1 MSTKKE
7 YPLDARREAI
17 VLQCLFASVATT
29 YPTVG
34 EVVKFANDH
43 AGFSSSL
50 FQINQVLKSLHKRGF
65 VVAKA
70 ERHGKRVWTRYSIN
84 PSGALHLI
92 AMTKFLPKH
101 IRDYMDALN
110 SRIAAGA
117 NALIQEYFEQGRM

>member
-7 YPLDARREAI
+7 YPLDAKREAI

-43 AGFSSSL
+43 AGFNSTT
-50 FQINQVLKSLHKRGF
+50 FQINKVLKSLKERGF
-65 VVAKA
+65 VVAKG
-70 ERHGKRVWTRYSIN
+70 ERHGKRLWTRWSIN

-92 AMTKFLPKH
+92 AFTKFLPKH

-110 SRIAAGA
+110 SRIASGA
-117 NALIQEYFEQGRM
+117 NAVIQEYFERGVR